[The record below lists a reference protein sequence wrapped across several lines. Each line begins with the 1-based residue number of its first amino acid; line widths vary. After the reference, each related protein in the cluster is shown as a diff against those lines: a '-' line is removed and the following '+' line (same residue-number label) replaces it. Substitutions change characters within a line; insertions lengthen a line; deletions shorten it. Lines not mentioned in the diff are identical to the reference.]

1 VNSGATDIWIKGNP
15 LTNAPDFGM
24 RVVKETDDKVWF
36 GGYGVDPYVYYA
48 QRGPKK
54 FLGGTFEVESYQD
67 LEK

>member
-1 VNSGATDIWIKGNP
+1 
-15 LTNAPDFGM
+15 M

-36 GGYGVDPYVYYA
+36 RGYGVDQYVYYA